1 MYSYIGTRILLEQKV
16 VLSMLKLFEKYN
28 VTVKFENMP
37 SSILGVYVEVF
48 NTPYI
53 ILNEI
58 LHTDMH
64 DFIFHAC
71 YYFKGRDV
79 GKITIAD
86 MEKDNFEPFIYARKM
101 CEKLVY

>member
-1 MYSYIGTRILLEQKV
+1 MTK
-16 VLSMLKLFEKYN
+16 LSKKYDI
-28 VTVKFENMP
+28 TVKFENMP
-37 SSILGVYVEVF
+37 SSILGFYVKVH

-53 ILNEI
+53 VLNDI

-71 YYFKGRDV
+71 YYFKDRYEV

-86 MEKDNFEPFIYARKM
+86 MEKDDFEPFIYARKM
-101 CEKLVY
+101 SDKLVC